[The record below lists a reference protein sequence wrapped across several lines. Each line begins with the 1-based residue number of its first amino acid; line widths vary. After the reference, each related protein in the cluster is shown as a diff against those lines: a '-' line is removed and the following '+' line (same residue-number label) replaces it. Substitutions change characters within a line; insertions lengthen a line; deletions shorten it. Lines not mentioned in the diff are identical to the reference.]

1 MTALM
6 FQYDAVD
13 ARGVRHR
20 GRLAADSVSVA
31 FQRVSAQGLTPL
43 NIRQVASESAARS
56 RASALDL
63 AQITYE
69 LSVILKAGI
78 PISEGLRGIAEHE
91 RKESLRRVVSDLA
104 DRIASGQ
111 SITDSIRAHE
121 HIFGS
126 VYVQTIAAAESS
138 GTLVRAME
146 HLSETLEAD
155 AETRRRVSQALAYP
169 IIVGTAL
176 TGATTFLLAFVV
188 PRFAAMFEQRGVEL
202 PILTQILTAV
212 GGFVR
217 EYWWAVLGGIFAGV
231 LILRALWRSRG
242 ARLAL
247 DRVLHKVPVVRSLLV
262 SLAVARFSRVLGISL
277 ASGVS
282 LLDALRQAG
291 AASGRPTLAADAEVL
306 ASRCERGSSLT
317 EAMDATD
324 YLPTFA
330 RRMIGAGESSAE
342 LPRMCDVIARHY
354 DRESAH
360 ITKNLGTAI
369 EPLLIAGLTGVVL
382 LVALG
387 IFLPMWDM
395 ARIMK

>member
-1 MTALM
+1 M

-13 ARGVRHR
+13 SRGARHK

-31 FQRVSAQGLTPL
+31 FQRVAALGLTPV
-43 NIRQVASESAARS
+43 NIHQVAAEVAMTG

-63 AQITYE
+63 AQVTYE

-91 RKESLRRVVSDLA
+91 RKETLRRVISDIA

-111 SITDSIRAHE
+111 SISDSIRAHE
-121 HIFGS
+121 HVFGS

-188 PRFAAMFEQRGVEL
+188 PKFAVMFEQRGVDL
-202 PILTQILTAV
+202 PLLTQVLTHV
-212 GGFVR
+212 GSFVR
-217 EYWWAVLGGIFAGV
+217 VYWWAVLGS
-231 LILRALWRSRG
+231 LIAAALTMRTMWRSRS
-242 ARLAL
+242 ARTAM
-247 DRVLHKVPVVRSLLV
+247 DRVFHKFPVVRPLLV
-262 SLAVARFSRVLGISL
+262 SLAVARFARVLGIGLS
-277 ASGVS
+277 SGVS

-291 AASGRPTLAADAEVL
+291 AASGRPMLEADAELL
-306 ASRCERGSSLT
+306 ASRCERGVSLT
-317 EAMDATD
+317 EAMDTTD

-330 RRMIGAGESSAE
+330 RRMIAAGESSAE

-360 ITKNLGTAI
+360 ITKNMGTAI

-382 LVALG
+382 MVALG